1 MSSILHLFI
10 LYCLAL
16 KFHKSLLDT
25 PPVVVVAIVIH
36 CCYFPHFNQNPQA
49 SPSMLSSESSSSNW
63 DFTPVINLLHSP
75 TYRGGG
81 GGGPLAAPRPCEISA
96 SSSSDELKPVN
107 ISADT
112 SLQGSNSNITANFP
126 KLGDFSSVW
135 EFLNKATTS
144 TSARTAGVEPPR
156 RSEAINTSPQLTSQ
170 CPRFTILKRP
180 SEKVKKVDVD
190 QPASSPPRTPPRAIL
205 IKGNSVSKRNYGPSN
220 DAILSDSSVEVD
232 SDGNHSVFD
241 PPLSGKRCVCVRP
254 QVGAAA
260 SGTEPCGTPPSS
272 CSEGEGLLNATK
284 AKYRAIG
291 SSIRIQPIAYKSA
304 SERRV
309 GLLTKL
315 LAAFPDYAETVSGI
329 RKLAATGVKASS
341 VRPIHVF
348 VDMSN
353 IMVGFHDAVKL
364 TRDIPVT
371 TRIRRLPLSF
381 HNFSLIL
388 ERGRPTAKR
397 ALVGSDRFAAIDE
410 AEKIGYETN
419 ILDRVQ
425 KVKYQTPRQVKYR
438 RPNATSS
445 ADTSGSSETNSK
457 PGERWV
463 EQGVDEILHLKIL
476 ESLIDTEEPATIV
489 LATGD
494 AAEAEYSGGFMRMVE
509 RALQRGWNIEL
520 VSFWQITSYAYRKK
534 EFRAKWRAR
543 FRLIKLDDYIEEL
556 LDI

>member
-1 MSSILHLFI
+1 MSSILHPSI
-10 LYCLAL
+10 LYYLAL
-16 KFHKSLLDT
+16 KFYKSLLDT
-25 PPVVVVAIVIH
+25 PPVVVVAIVFIVVI
-36 CCYFPHFNQNPQA
+36 FPHFNQNPQA

-81 GGGPLAAPRPCEISA
+81 GPSAAPPRPCEISA
-96 SSSSDELKPVN
+96 SSSSGELKPVN
-107 ISADT
+107 SSADT
-112 SLQGSNSNITANFP
+112 SIQGSNSNVTANFP

-144 TSARTAGVEPPR
+144 TSARTAGVEPPPG
-156 RSEAINTSPQLTSQ
+156 SESINTSPQLTSQ

-180 SEKVKKVDVD
+180 SEKVKKVGGD
-190 QPASSPPRTPPRAIL
+190 QLPSSPPRTPPRAIP

-241 PPLSGKRCVCVRP
+241 PPLSGKRGVCVRP
-254 QVGAAA
+254 TCGRTAA

-284 AKYRAIG
+284 ATYRAIG
-291 SSIRIQPIAYKSA
+291 SSTRIQPIAYKSA
-304 SERRV
+304 SERRA

-329 RKLAATGVKASS
+329 RKLAGAGVKASS

-397 ALVGSDRFAAIDE
+397 VLVGSDRFATIDE

-438 RPNATSS
+438 RPNAASS
-445 ADTSGSSETNSK
+445 ADTSGSSETNSR

-476 ESLIDTEEPATIV
+476 ESVIDTEEPATIV

-556 LDI
+556 LDM